1 MSNEEII
8 QELDGLE
15 VYLYRTKNVKDKAF
29 VVEEGSLQLEGL
41 RYLNMS
47 KYHDTYMVFRSAEE
61 SGLKYI
67 VRVSATE
74 GKINNGYFWL
84 RERDDDRAID
94 ILIANAEERIEQ
106 YKRMIKNRENYIK
119 QLCGMK

>member
-1 MSNEEII
+1 MSNKEII

-15 VYLYRTKNVKDKAF
+15 VYLYRTKNVKGAAFIVDK
-29 VVEEGSLQLEGL
+29 GSLQPEGL

-67 VRVSATE
+67 VKVSVTE
-74 GKINNGYFWL
+74 GKVYDGYFWL
-84 RERDDDRAID
+84 RERDDKRAID

-106 YKRMIKNRENYIK
+106 YKRMIKSKENYIK

>member
-8 QELDGLE
+8 QELEDLE

-29 VVEEGSLQLEGL
+29 VVDKGSLRLVGI

-47 KYHDTYMVFRSAEE
+47 KYHDTYIVFRPAEE

-67 VRVSATE
+67 VKVSATE
-74 GKINNGYFWL
+74 GKVHNGKFWL
-84 RERDDDRAID
+84 RKRDDKRAIN